1 MAPMGI
7 RLSPLGM
14 AVVGLLGLG
23 VLYHLY
29 SGILAGRFA
38 FFMLGGGGGEEGEAA
53 AAGSSEAAGGPPA
66 SGTVDLR
73 ELLAASVAAAARGG
87 AEVRRVRD
95 SNVLNEK
102 AKGKTREGADEKM
115 TSGDVLSNR
124 KMYYLLKAAFP
135 GVQINTEEHVDAD
148 DQEII
153 YWDRTIPEAIK
164 NQIQPKLVQ
173 ADSVTVWIDPL
184 DATQEYTENLRQY
197 VTTMVC
203 AAVNGK
209 PVIGVIHK
217 PFSGYTAWAMV
228 GGGSNIK
235 PRSSYNEQTPTIIVS
250 RSHEGKVRQLAWQ
263 TFGNK
268 TAIIKAGGA
277 GYKVLSLLDVP
288 EKDQEKA
295 DVYIHVTYI
304 KKWDICAGNAVLK
317 ALGGQMTT
325 LAGEEI
331 SYTGSDGN
339 EGGLIASINID
350 HRALV
355 EKLPVLDKASQ
366 N

>member
-38 FFMLGGGGGEEGEAA
+38 FFMLGGGGGGEGES

-153 YWDRTIPEAIK
+153 SWDRTIPEAIK

-277 GYKVLSLLDVP
+277 AASYHLQWTVQMGPDVSSP
-288 EKDQEKA
+288 
-295 DVYIHVTYI
+295 HF
-304 KKWDICAGNAVLK
+304 
-317 ALGGQMTT
+317 
-325 LAGEEI
+325 GETAWNTACFI
-331 SYTGSDGN
+331 
-339 EGGLIASINID
+339 
-350 HRALV
+350 R
-355 EKLPVLDKASQ
+355 
-366 N
+366 

>member
-7 RLSPLGM
+7 RLSPLGV
-14 AVVGLLGLG
+14 AVFCLLGLG

-29 SGILAGRFA
+29 SGFLAGRFA
-38 FFMLGGGGGEEGEAA
+38 FLVLGGAPGAEPGVVVVGV
-53 AAGSSEAAGGPPA
+53 
-66 SGTVDLR
+66 VDLR
-73 ELLAASVAAAARGG
+73 ELLAASVAAAVQGG
-87 AEVRRVRD
+87 AEVKRVRE
-95 SNVLNEK
+95 SNVLHEK
-102 AKGKTREGADEKM
+102 AKGKTREGAEEKM
-115 TSGDVLSNR
+115 TSGDLLSNR

-135 GVQINTEEHVDAD
+135 GVQINTEEHLDAD

-153 YWDRTIPEAIK
+153 SWDRTIPEDIK
-164 NQIQPKLVQ
+164 RQIQPKLVQ
-173 ADSVTVWIDPL
+173 ADSVTMWIDPL

-203 AAVNGK
+203 AAVDGK

-217 PFSGYTAWAMV
+217 PFSGYT
-228 GGGSNIK
+228 
-235 PRSSYNEQTPTIIVS
+235 
-250 RSHEGKVRQLAWQ
+250 
-263 TFGNK
+263 
-268 TAIIKAGGA
+268 

-288 EKDQEKA
+288 EADQDKA

-317 ALGGQMTT
+317 TLGGQMTT

-339 EGGLIASINID
+339 EGGLIASININ

-355 EKLPVLDKASQ
+355 EKLPVLDKSSQ

>member
-1 MAPMGI
+1 
-7 RLSPLGM
+7 
-14 AVVGLLGLG
+14 
-23 VLYHLY
+23 
-29 SGILAGRFA
+29 
-38 FFMLGGGGGEEGEAA
+38 
-53 AAGSSEAAGGPPA
+53 
-66 SGTVDLR
+66 
-73 ELLAASVAAAARGG
+73 G
-87 AEVRRVRD
+87 AEVRRVREGD
-95 SNVLNEK
+95 ALHEK
-102 AKGKTREGADEKM
+102 AKGKTREGAEEKL
-115 TSGDVLSNR
+115 TSGDLLSNR
-124 KMYYLLKAAFP
+124 QMYHLLRAAFP

-153 YWDRTIPEAIK
+153 SWDRSIPEDIK
-164 NQIQPKLVQ
+164 RQIQPKLVQ
-173 ADSVTVWIDPL
+173 ADSVTMWIDPL

-203 AAVNGK
+203 AAVDGK

-228 GGGSNIK
+228 KGGSNIK

-250 RSHEGKVRQLAWQ
+250 RSHEGKVRQVASQ
-263 TFGNK
+263 SFGNETK
-268 TAIIKAGGA
+268 IIKAGGS

-288 EKDQEKA
+288 EANQEKA

-304 KKWDICAGNAVLK
+304 KKWDICAGNAVLD
-317 ALGGQMTT
+317 ALGGRMTT

-331 SYTGSDGN
+331 NYTGSDGN
-339 EGGLIASINID
+339 EGGLIASININ

-355 EKLPVLDKASQ
+355 EKLVRDKSAQ

>member
-217 PFSGYTAWAMV
+217 PFSGYT
-228 GGGSNIK
+228 
-235 PRSSYNEQTPTIIVS
+235 
-250 RSHEGKVRQLAWQ
+250 
-263 TFGNK
+263 
-268 TAIIKAGGA
+268 

>member
-38 FFMLGGGGGEEGEAA
+38 FFMLGGGGGEGESAA
-53 AAGSSEAAGGPPA
+53 AAGGSEAAGGPPA

-153 YWDRTIPEAIK
+153 SWDRTIPEAIK

-217 PFSGYTAWAMV
+217 PFSGYT
-228 GGGSNIK
+228 
-235 PRSSYNEQTPTIIVS
+235 
-250 RSHEGKVRQLAWQ
+250 
-263 TFGNK
+263 
-268 TAIIKAGGA
+268 

>member
-1 MAPMGI
+1 MSPMGI
-7 RLSPLGM
+7 RLSPLGV
-14 AVVGLLGLG
+14 AVFCLLGLG

-29 SGILAGRFA
+29 SGFLAGRFA
-38 FFMLGGGGGEEGEAA
+38 FFMLGGGGGDGGGSLG
-53 AAGSSEAAGGPPA
+53 AGVAAGG
-66 SGTVDLR
+66 GGVVDLR
-73 ELLAASVAAAARGG
+73 ELLAASVAAAEKGG
-87 AEVRRVRD
+87 LEVRRVREG
-95 SNVLNEK
+95 NVLNEK
-102 AKGKTREGADEKM
+102 AKGKTREGAEEKM

-135 GVQINTEEHVDAD
+135 GVQINTEEHVDAN

-153 YWDRTIPEAIK
+153 SWDRTIPEAIK
-164 NQIQPKLVQ
+164 SQIQPKLVQ

-228 GGGSNIK
+228 DGGSNIK

-250 RSHEGKVRQLAWQ
+250 RSHEGKVRQLASQ

-268 TAIIKAGGA
+268 SRILSAGGA

-288 EKDQEKA
+288 ETDQAKA

-325 LAGEEI
+325 LAGKEI

-339 EGGLIASINID
+339 EDGLLASINID

-355 EKLPVLDKASQ
+355 EKLPALDKMSQ

>member
-38 FFMLGGGGGEEGEAA
+38 FFMLGGGGGGEGES

-153 YWDRTIPEAIK
+153 SWDRTIPEAIK

-217 PFSGYTAWAMV
+217 PFSGYT
-228 GGGSNIK
+228 
-235 PRSSYNEQTPTIIVS
+235 
-250 RSHEGKVRQLAWQ
+250 
-263 TFGNK
+263 
-268 TAIIKAGGA
+268 

>member
-7 RLSPLGM
+7 RLSPLGV
-14 AVVGLLGLG
+14 AVFCLLGLG

-29 SGILAGRFA
+29 SGFLAGRFA
-38 FFMLGGGGGEEGEAA
+38 FFMLGGPAVES
-53 AAGSSEAAGGPPA
+53 GS
-66 SGTVDLR
+66 VDLR
-73 ELLAASVAAAARGG
+73 ELLAASVVAAVKGG
-87 AEVRRVRD
+87 EEVKLVREG
-95 SNVLNEK
+95 NNLNEK
-102 AKGKTREGADEKM
+102 AKGKTREGADEM
-115 TSGDVLSNR
+115 LTFGDLHSNR
-124 KMYYLLKAAFP
+124 KMYYLLKTAFP

-148 DQEII
+148 DQEKIF
-153 YWDRTIPEAIK
+153 WDHSIPEDIK
-164 NQIQPKLVQ
+164 RNIQSTLVQ

-184 DATQEYTENLRQY
+184 DATQEYTENLLQY

-203 AAVNGK
+203 VAVNGK

-217 PFSGYTAWAMV
+217 PFFAYTAWAMV
-228 GGGSNIK
+228 DGGSNVK
-235 PRSSYNEQTPTIIVS
+235 ARSSYNEQTPTIIVS
-250 RSHEGKVRQLAWQ
+250 RSHAGTVKQVAWQ

-268 TAIIKAGGA
+268 SVIISAGGS

-288 EKDQEKA
+288 EVNQEKA

-317 ALGGQMTT
+317 ALGGKMTT

-331 SYTGSDGN
+331 SYTGSEDV
-339 EGGLIASINID
+339 EDGLIASIKIN
-350 HRALV
+350 HQRLV
-355 EKLPVLDKASQ
+355 EKLPVLDKTSQ